1 MAIIDEKQYF
11 VYILASGIGRKVYV
25 GVINNLFRR
34 IPEHKAGK
42 GGTYTRENRID
53 RLVYYE
59 VHTDVAMAIL
69 REKRI
74 KRWSR
79 RDKVTMIERENPNWV
94 DLFPRLRP

>member
-1 MAIIDEKQYF
+1 MIDEKQYF

-25 GVINNLFRR
+25 GVTNNLFRR

-42 GGTYTRENRID
+42 GGAYTREHRID

-59 VHTDVAMAIL
+59 PHTDIETAIL